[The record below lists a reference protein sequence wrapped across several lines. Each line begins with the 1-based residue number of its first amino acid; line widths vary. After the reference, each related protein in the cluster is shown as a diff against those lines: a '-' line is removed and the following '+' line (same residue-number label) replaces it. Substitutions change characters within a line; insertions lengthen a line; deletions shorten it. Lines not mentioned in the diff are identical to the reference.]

1 MPIVVTAL
9 TSIVMITTTSGC
21 DDVVRTVPAPSRE
34 TFRETVYPVLLRDCA
49 FSGCH
54 GDPRRPLFV
63 AGPGRVRLAAEMD
76 LYEPPTAEEV
86 DRAYDR
92 ARALLL
98 AEGDEPPPLVHKP
111 GPTAAHA
118 GRDAAGDNL
127 YMDAEEPALLA
138 LRAWAE
144 GM

>member
-1 MPIVVTAL
+1 MAWILGAAAL
-9 TSIVMITTTSGC
+9 TSGC
-21 DDVVRTVPAPSRE
+21 DDAVREVPAPDRE
-34 TFRETVYPVLLRDCA
+34 GFRRTVYPVLLRDCA

-63 AGPGRVRLAAEMD
+63 AGPGRVRLDPDMD

-98 AEGDEPPPLVHKP
+98 REGDEPPPLLHKP
-111 GPTAAHA
+111 GPEAAHV
-118 GRDAAGDNL
+118 GRDAAGDNV
-127 YMDAEEPALLA
+127 YMHDDDPGLLA

-144 GM
+144 GL